1 MSTAEILSQLAEL
14 PEEKQQTAS
23 DFIAFLVA
31 KNKTEKEQAKSN
43 APGKIQENPVSG
55 FGCMKGMFKMAPDFD
70 EPLEEFKEY
79 I

>member
-1 MSTAEILSQLAEL
+1 MSTAEIINQLAEL

-31 KNKTEKEQAKSN
+31 KTKAEKEQVESN
-43 APGKIQENPVSG
+43 ASGKIQENPESG